1 MEARGSVLMLV
12 ENMSV
17 PTDRRV
23 WPECQALR
31 EAGYDVV
38 VVCPRG
44 QDVDA
49 APLEVVE
56 GIEIHRFPSQQGTG
70 KLGFVREY
78 LSAFYHVLRL
88 ARRLGRKH
96 TFAVVHAANPPDF
109 LLLAAMP
116 LKRRGATFVFDHH
129 DLFPELY
136 LTRFSGRKNLV
147 YRLALVLERIS
158 FHLADVVLSTNESYR
173 RVAIER
179 GGKRPEEVFVVRNAP
194 DAKCFRPGNPDPELR
209 RGKTHL
215 LAYVG
220 VMAPQDGVDGAL
232 RALRLLRA
240 SRDDWHAIFAGDGAA
255 YDDVR
260 RLATELGLDDF
271 VEFTGFLHDD
281 ASIARI
287 LSTADVCLAPEPK
300 DPLNDVS
307 TLIKIAEYMAA
318 GRPIVSFDLRE
329 SRITAADAAAYA
341 EPNDEASFAAQI
353 EELLDDPDRRRRMG
367 ELGRERVEQLYS
379 WDHSKEA
386 LLAVYEQAVAGDGR
400 TR

>member
-158 FHLADVVLSTNESYR
+158 FHLAD
-173 RVAIER
+173 
-179 GGKRPEEVFVVRNAP
+179 FVVRNAP

-240 SRDDWHAIFAGDGAA
+240 RRDDWHAIFAGDGAA

-400 TR
+400 TQ